1 MQSGKS
7 GFKNS
12 LSLHLQ
18 SGWIYWSSSWK
29 VFNFLVGVD
38 PKITVIVCSQIKPI
52 EAHHHRRCTKEEAWK
67 KSSSA
72 THKIAISQSS
82 RERAEKPFYSIFR
95 YLTWA
100 LFFFR
105 LIDSNLAQPG
115 TGATTSESRIG
126 QTGKARQSD
135 SLLVPAALSFRFI
148 TDGATTRLHMNSALF
163 LPVYYIRWIIH
174 SLVVDFFLRYFF
186 FFGAP
191 LSRSTE
197 TTHTGH
203 VLCVSFQ
210 CHQSLTHKLKEV
222 EKVACIVCAI
232 LHNNLVEVRWRMTD
246 DCVNCSWRSC
256 ISTR

>member
-1 MQSGKS
+1 MHKRRSLKKVIIRHTHNTLRPKLERKS
-7 GFKNS
+7 RKTI
-12 LSLHLQ
+12 L
-18 SGWIYWSSSWK
+18 
-29 VFNFLVGVD
+29 FNFSL
-38 PKITVIVCSQIKPI
+38 PHLST
-52 EAHHHRRCTKEEAWK
+52 
-67 KSSSA
+67 
-72 THKIAISQSS
+72 
-82 RERAEKPFYSIFR
+82 
-95 YLTWA
+95 
-100 LFFFR
+100 LFFW

-232 LHNNLVEVRWRMTD
+232 LHNNLVEVRWRMMD